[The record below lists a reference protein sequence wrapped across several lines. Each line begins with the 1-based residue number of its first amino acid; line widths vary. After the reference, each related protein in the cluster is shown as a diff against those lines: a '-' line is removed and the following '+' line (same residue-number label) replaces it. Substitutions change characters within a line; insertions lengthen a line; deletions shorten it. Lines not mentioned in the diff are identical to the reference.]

1 MVRPD
6 NFNPELCDSAG
17 NLCFYKKMKNIS
29 YQRNSCKCQPLCN
42 VKKFTTTETISPLDT
57 SSKCNKY
64 KDRSRFL
71 INFVQPRIPQS
82 KMVETNIKEIKYGVL
97 VPPKCFHEDEYLK
110 NFCPRKILENMA
122 VIQIDVI
129 DSSYVKMRQSLRTS
143 FGEKIGVLGGTLGL
157 FTGFSVMVLVEIAYW
172 IIIMGKSILKING
185 FSFFNILKKKKKLV
199 SRN

>member
-1 MVRPD
+1 MD
-6 NFNPELCDSAG
+6 ET
-17 NLCFYKKMKNIS
+17 
-29 YQRNSCKCQPLCN
+29 QR
-42 VKKFTTTETISPLDT
+42 
-57 SSKCNKY
+57 
-64 KDRSRFL
+64 
-71 INFVQPRIPQS
+71 RIHQS

-97 VPPKCFHEDEYLK
+97 VPSKSFHEDGYVK

-122 VIQIDVI
+122 VIQIEVI

-185 FSFFNILKKKKKLV
+185 FSFFNILKKEKKFV

>member
-17 NLCFYKKMKNIS
+17 NLCFYKKMKNIT

-42 VKKFTTTETISPLDT
+42 VKKFTTTETISPLEST
-57 SSKCNKY
+57 SRCKEDKY
-64 KDRSRFL
+64 SILTK
-71 INFVQPRIPQS
+71 FVHPRIPKS
-82 KMVETNIKEIKYGVL
+82 KIVETNIKKIKYGVP
-97 VPPKCFHEDEYLK
+97 VPEQSFFGAEYIK
-110 NFCPRKILENMA
+110 NVCPRKILENMA
-122 VIQIDVI
+122 VIQVEVI

-172 IIIMGKSILKING
+172 IIIMGKRILKING
-185 FSFFNILKKKKKLV
+185 FSLFNILKKKKKFV
-199 SRN
+199 SYE

>member
-42 VKKFTTTETISPLDT
+42 VKKFTTTETISPLEST
-57 SSKCNKY
+57 SRCKEDKY
-64 KDRSRFL
+64 SILTK
-71 INFVQPRIPQS
+71 FVHPRIPKS
-82 KMVETNIKEIKYGVL
+82 KIVETNIKKIKYGVP
-97 VPPKCFHEDEYLK
+97 VPEQSFFGAEYVK
-110 NFCPRKILENMA
+110 NVCPRKILENMA
-122 VIQIDVI
+122 VIQVEVI

-172 IIIMGKSILKING
+172 IIIMGKSIFKING
-185 FSFFNILKKKKKLV
+185 FSFFKILKKKKKFA
-199 SRN
+199 SRS